1 MPTTFGYR
9 DTVIDGIG
17 RQTTDVAGPPAQP
30 ANVSL
35 GYQEYPVLFQP
46 SVAAHTP
53 RMNTIMVPLAI
64 RSHVGTDL
72 VPILGPIQTLVFLT
86 LLAVR
91 LGVTFSSFP
100 RTLQVLGPV
109 KPQVVTIAES
119 LALGG
124 QVALGFA
131 AIPSPLARHAQ
142 IVDRAVPSVSG
153 HPTSRICVAARV
165 RSASPARGILSAL
178 RRFRTRLGP
187 PETPPCR

>member
-9 DTVIDGIG
+9 DTVIDGVG

-30 ANVSL
+30 ANVGL
-35 GYQEYPVLFQP
+35 GDQEYPVLFQP

-53 RMNTIMVPLAI
+53 SMNTIMMSLSI
-64 RSHVGTDL
+64 RSHVGTNL

-91 LGVTFSSFP
+91 LGVASSSFP

-124 QVALGFA
+124 QAAL
-131 AIPSPLARHAQ
+131 
-142 IVDRAVPSVSG
+142 
-153 HPTSRICVAARV
+153 
-165 RSASPARGILSAL
+165 
-178 RRFRTRLGP
+178 
-187 PETPPCR
+187 

>member
-1 MPTTFGYR
+1 MPTTLGYR
-9 DTVIDGIG
+9 DTVIDGVG

-35 GYQEYPVLFQP
+35 GDQEDPVFFQP

-53 RMNTIMVPLAI
+53 SMNTIMVPLAV
-64 RSHVGTDL
+64 RGHVGTDL
-72 VPILGPIQTLVFLT
+72 VPILGSIQTLVFLT

-91 LGVTFSSFP
+91 LGVASSSFP

-124 QVALGFA
+124 QVAL
-131 AIPSPLARHAQ
+131 
-142 IVDRAVPSVSG
+142 
-153 HPTSRICVAARV
+153 
-165 RSASPARGILSAL
+165 
-178 RRFRTRLGP
+178 
-187 PETPPCR
+187 